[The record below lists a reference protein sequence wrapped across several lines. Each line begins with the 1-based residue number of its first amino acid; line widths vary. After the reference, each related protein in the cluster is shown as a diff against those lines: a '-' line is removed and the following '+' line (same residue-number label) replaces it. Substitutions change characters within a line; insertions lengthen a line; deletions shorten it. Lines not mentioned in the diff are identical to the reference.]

1 MTLANSMP
9 FALKLLFSNILIISC
24 VLLGK
29 KYPSLSGLI
38 AAMPLT
44 TLIVLVWL
52 YSDSMGDAKVVTTF
66 VEGVFWGI
74 FPTMIFFAAAWFCLR
89 RGIPFVSTIGI
100 SFSVW
105 LFAAIVHQ
113 VALK

>member
-1 MTLANSMP
+1 
-9 FALKLLFSNILIISC
+9 
-24 VLLGK
+24 
-29 KYPSLSGLI
+29 
-38 AAMPLT
+38 
-44 TLIVLVWL
+44 
-52 YSDSMGDAKVVTTF
+52 
-66 VEGVFWGI
+66 VFWGI